1 MFDDGM
7 IVIFGSGF
15 CILKALLKLE
25 EYLVCDNEIIKK
37 RTYWSCQDDVD
48 TLGFHFFSAL
58 LHGHMTQR
66 WNDVME

>member
-25 EYLVCDNEIIKK
+25 EYLACDN
-37 RTYWSCQDDVD
+37 
-48 TLGFHFFSAL
+48 
-58 LHGHMTQR
+58 
-66 WNDVME
+66 